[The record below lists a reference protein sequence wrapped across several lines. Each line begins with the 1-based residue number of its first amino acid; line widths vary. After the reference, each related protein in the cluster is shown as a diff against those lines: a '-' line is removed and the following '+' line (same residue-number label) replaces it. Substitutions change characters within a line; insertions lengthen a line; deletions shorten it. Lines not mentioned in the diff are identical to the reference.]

1 MTWVRVAVLELK
13 VVLGWKVAL
22 IGCDPTARV
31 VVEKVATPLALTVCC
46 PRTVVPS
53 LKTTMPE
60 GAPEGVV
67 TVAVKVT
74 FVPVTTGEPEVVIAV
89 VVEAGGGSG
98 VMTWVRVAVLELK
111 VVLGWKVALM
121 GCDPTARVV
130 VEKVATPL
138 ALTVCCPRTVVPSLK
153 TTVPEGVPEGVLT
166 VAVKVTFVPVTTGE
180 PVVVIAVVVAAG
192 GESGVMVRVPGVLVM
207 E

>member
-1 MTWVRVAVLELK
+1 MEPAPRINRVAGEAEIVKLP
-13 VVLGWKVAL
+13 V
-22 IGCDPTARV
+22 
-31 VVEKVATPLALTVCC
+31 
-46 PRTVVPS
+46 
-53 LKTTMPE
+53 
-60 GAPEGVV
+60 GA
-67 TVAVKVT
+67 
-74 FVPVTTGEPEVVIAV
+74 
-89 VVEAGGGSG
+89 

-153 TTVPEGVPEGVLT
+153 TTVPEGVPEGVVT

-180 PVVVIAVVVAAG
+180 PEVVIEVVVAAG
-192 GESGVMVRVPGVLVM
+192 GTSGVTVRVPGVLVM